1 MTRPSW
7 QDFGT
12 FDESAYPELWDG
24 VVGAWC
30 PSLGP
35 TGLRLHDHSRRNNW
49 GTLTNMDAATD
60 WVVSGGQYAL
70 DFDGTNDYVSVAHS
84 QTFASGT
91 QLTASAWVKRNAAGV
106 YAELVNKFTGTGI
119 GNSDQDG
126 WLFRWHADNKLV
138 FTVANSGSYGQYSA
152 TNANTS
158 TAWNHVAAVHEFG
171 TTAKTAI
178 YLNGVAVAA
187 SWTTGG
193 TQVPDSDAT
202 IYPIIIGAQRYAAAS
217 YNLLA
222 GQIDDVAVFNR
233 ILTPGEVLRLY
244 LLGRGGIYERRRRT
258 LRRVGVEQGAA
269 FRAYWARRQNQII
282 GGGV

>member
-12 FDESAYPELWDG
+12 YDESAHPQLWDG
-24 VVGAWC
+24 LVGAWC

-35 TGLRLHDHSRRNNW
+35 TGLRLHDHSRGMRW

-60 WVVSGGQYAL
+60 WVVDGGQYAL
-70 DFDGTNDYVSVAHS
+70 DFDGVNDYVSAS
-84 QTFASGT
+84 NAQTFASGT
-91 QLTASAWVKRNAAGV
+91 QLTASIWVKRNAAGV
-106 YAELVNKFTGTGI
+106 FYELINKFLSTVTA
-119 GNSDQDG
+119 NEDG
-126 WLFRWHADNKLV
+126 WLVRWDSGNKLL
-138 FTVANSGSYGQYSA
+138 FTVANSGSYGQYQA

-171 TTAKTAI
+171 STAKTAI
-178 YLNGVAVAA
+178 YLNGVAIAA

-202 IYPIIIGAQRYAAAS
+202 SSPITLAALQ
-217 YNLLA
+217 YQGGPFNFLA
-222 GQIDDVAVFNR
+222 GQMDDVAVFNR
-233 ILTPGEVLRLY
+233 ILTPGEVLQLY
-244 LLGRGGIYERRRRT
+244 LLGRGGMYERRRRT
-258 LRRVGVEQGAA
+258 PRRVAVEQAG
-269 FRAYWARRQNQII
+269 FKAYWARRQNQII